1 MPFNENNKKS
11 IIIDQNFIKDLLLRN
26 TKSTTLSSDRAQLSI
41 EIEIQNP
48 DLVREALTSVT
59 ETEQLLQIFR
69 ENNLKLWIDRGLK
82 KDNTIA
88 GIPSIVVEAGLNRF
102 FDIKEKY
109 GSREQL
115 EYYLFQEETEKS
127 PEIRIELFNQSLFG
141 EPTVRY
147 FPHGRTQNESEFIDQ
162 EIPNIT
168 DFVFQKGKEGGAT
181 DGGKEGGI
189 YKRTGNTY
197 LIKQE
202 NTRYGVSNHSN
213 ISEYLAGQIFAK
225 IAPGYGAEIELVSTL
240 PRTVTP
246 DQTGENVYVASKFF
260 NNYKDLYV
268 HAYESMDLPAPA
280 ARPRN
285 VGTINRR
292 IFEQALA
299 RDNHKYYRGFPQAMV
314 TSLLVADYDI
324 HWGNIGVVSENGQNK
339 MVRIDFGWAFK
350 KLTPKLN
357 PHSIIEHLPGFGP
370 TNHFREYP
378 NEMKITQEF
387 ADELRRVAIFD
398 LTECLES
405 SFHTLKQFY
414 GAEPLREFAYSIGI
428 EETQAVTTQ
437 DKDALSKLISTFLS
451 DRLKNRQKEMRLF
464 AVEIELSLCVDIN
477 KKDFDMKKVEEF
489 VKNNTEYCKGV
500 VEGNQA
506 THLRTTESKNFFI
519 ELLEMLGI
527 IKPLAKVLEA
537 KIPTVIQEAMTAQGI
552 PFDAISKKENNVSIY

>member
-1 MPFNENNKKS
+1 MSFKENNKIS
-11 IIIDQNFIKDLLLRN
+11 NTIDLNLIKDLLLGI
-26 TKSTTLSSDRAQLSI
+26 TKSTTLSSDSAQLSI
-41 EIEIQNP
+41 EIEVQNP
-48 DLVREALTSVT
+48 ELVREALNSVT

-69 ENNLKLWIDRGLK
+69 ENNLKLWIDRGVK

-88 GIPSIVVEAGLNRF
+88 GIPSIIVGAGLNRF

-109 GSREQL
+109 GSKEQL
-115 EYYLFQEETEKS
+115 DYYLFQEDTEAS
-127 PEIRIELFNQSLFG
+127 PEIRIELFNRSLFG

-147 FPHGRTQNESEFIDQ
+147 FPHGRTQNKSESVDQ
-162 EIPNIT
+162 DIPKIT
-168 DFVFQKGKEGGAT
+168 DFVFQKSKEGGAN

-225 IAPGYGAEIELVSTL
+225 IAPGYGAEIELISTL
-240 PRTVTP
+240 PGAVTP

-280 ARPRN
+280 VRPRN

-299 RDNHKYYRGFPQAMV
+299 RDNYKYYSGFPQAMV
-314 TSLLVADYDI
+314 TSLLIADYDV

-350 KLTPKLN
+350 KLTPKLS
-357 PHSIIEHLPGFGP
+357 PHSIIEHLPGLGP

-387 ADELRRVAIFD
+387 ADELKRVASFD

-414 GAEPLREFAYSIGI
+414 GVEPLKEFAYSIGI
-428 EETQAVTTQ
+428 EEPQVSTFH
-437 DKDALSKLISTFLS
+437 DKDKLSKVISTFLS
-451 DRLKNRQKEMRLF
+451 DRLKNRQKEMQLF
-464 AVEIELSLCVDIN
+464 AVEIELSLCIDIN

-489 VKNNTEYCKGV
+489 VKNNPEYCKGII
-500 VEGNQA
+500 EGYQA
-506 THLRTTESKNFFI
+506 THLRTTESKNFFV

-537 KIPTVIQEAMTAQGI
+537 KIPAVIQEAMNIQGI
-552 PFDAISKKENNVSIY
+552 THSPISKKGNNVSIY